1 MPIVSVIVPAFNAA
15 PYLPECLDSILAQT
29 EDDIEVVCVDDG
41 STDETPA
48 ILAEYALRDGRL
60 GWISQENRGL
70 SESRNRG
77 IDLSSGR
84 YLLFCDADDMLKPA
98 AVRSLVEKAERERLD
113 ILFFGAEALYADE
126 ELERKWARWRNH
138 FVYSRDLSSPR
149 SGKALFSAMEQSREY
164 GVSACL
170 QLVRRKH
177 LEDCGLR
184 FYPGLLHEDDLFT
197 FQNLLSARRAA
208 RVNDLWY
215 VRRIRRDS
223 IMTSGPRPESAVGY
237 AVCVREMV
245 RFINDHPERAPA
257 VDALA
262 PVIRRTANA
271 CKRGLEGISPDASAG
286 LEKAP
291 PSDRLWIDVI
301 LGSRAAPP
309 ELVSFREWMEKA
321 NTSRIRELREEND
334 LLRRKL
340 ASADKTI
347 RTLRRSLS
355 FRIGWI
361 LTRPLAFLSRLIG
374 PPPPP

>member
-29 EDDIEVVCVDDG
+29 EDDIEVVCIDDG
-41 STDETPA
+41 STDATPA

-60 GWISQENRGL
+60 GWVSQENRGL

-77 IDLSSGR
+77 IDLSSGK
-84 YLLFCDADDMLKPA
+84 YLLFCDADDRLRPD
-98 AVRSLVEKAERERLD
+98 AVRALVEMAERERLD
-113 ILFFGAEALYADE
+113 ILFFGAETVYADE
-126 ELERKWARWRNH
+126 ELERKWARWRNL

-170 QLVRRKH
+170 QLVRRRH

-184 FYPGLLHEDDLFT
+184 FYPGIIHEDDLFT

-208 RVNDLWY
+208 RVNDPWY
-215 VRRIRRDS
+215 VRRIRRGS
-223 IMTSGPRPESAVGY
+223 IMTSGPRPESAAGY

-245 RFINDHPERAPA
+245 RFIHDHPEKAPA

-262 PVIRRTANA
+262 SVVRRTANA
-271 CKRGLEGISPDASAG
+271 CRSALGGNPPEESAG
-286 LEKAP
+286 RERTP
-291 PSDRLWIDVI
+291 PGDRLWLDAI
-301 LGSRAAPP
+301 LGTRAAPP
-309 ELVSFREWMEKA
+309 ELTAFREWMEKA
-321 NTSRIRELREEND
+321 NASAIRDLREENAV
-334 LLRRKL
+334 LRRKL
-340 ASADKTI
+340 ASAERTV

-361 LTRPLAFLSRLIG
+361 LTRPLALLARLARIG
-374 PPPPP
+374 RT